1 MNKRLIPHLV
11 IVFHTFFKNLQPVCL
26 LALLAVIF
34 LHLCHRY
41 GTVNLNVGVLKF
53 LFLLVVEDQ
62 KDQTCLSN
70 T

>member
-41 GTVNLNVGVLKF
+41 GTVNLKMWAF
-53 LFLLVVEDQ
+53 
-62 KDQTCLSN
+62 SN
-70 T
+70 SCFC